1 MKDIISMLL
10 AWVVGITANA
20 TVITT
25 IRDVADLQALAT
37 SVNAGESYSDVTV
50 TLCGDLDLNDIDWQP
65 IGTSSHPFTGTFDG
79 QNHILSH
86 LTADGTADLTA
97 GLFGVVGAGGVVK
110 DVHIASGTIA
120 IRSNDDTFDSFLG
133 AIAGQNAGTI
143 VGCSNRASVTG
154 SNYVHARIGGIVG
167 DNEST
172 GSIEN
177 CYNLGMVYTSLSN
190 VYIGGLVGYNSG
202 AVRNCW
208 THCSVQAGGATQSY
222 PLYGNNGG
230 VVTGCFYAGGT
241 SSDALADE
249 PVVLANAQN
258 NSTTLSDNTGSGK
271 QVLLDNRTLLGNGDW
286 NTLCLPF
293 AIPASGN
300 GRSPIAGATVKAF
313 TRAALSGDHLQVGFT
328 EVTAIEAGKPYLV
341 RWSTGT
347 NIVNPLFLDVTIS
360 ATTPTAVS
368 LLHGDVQFVGTL
380 SPTPLTND
388 GSQLF
393 VGSGNQIHYPSSANY
408 RLNACRAYFNVNW
421 TIAAGARLEMVFS
434 DDGTVTGVNEV
445 KEVKG
450 VKGVKEVNDDSCYD
464 LLGRQVHSPGDV
476 SWSKREVKKGLYIIR
491 SAHGK
496 GVKKV
501 IVNK

>member
-1 MKDIISMLL
+1 MRNIISMLL

-20 TVITT
+20 TIITT

-50 TLCGDLDLNDIDWQP
+50 TLCDDLDLNDIDWQP

-79 QNHILSH
+79 QNHVLSN
-86 LTADGTADLTA
+86 LTADGSTSLTA

-120 IRSNDDTFDSFLG
+120 ISSNDDTFDSFLG

-143 VGCSNRASVTG
+143 VGCSNRALVTG

-177 CYNLGMVYTSLSN
+177 CYNLGTVYTSQSN
-190 VYIGGLVGYNSG
+190 VYIGGLVGYNQG

-208 THCSVQAGGATQSY
+208 THCSVQAGGATRAY

-241 SSDALADE
+241 SSDALVDE

-258 NSTTLSDNTGSGK
+258 NSTTLSDNTDSGK

-300 GRSPIAGATVKAF
+300 GRSPIAGAVVKEL
-313 TRAALSGDHLQVGFT
+313 TSAAINGTCLNLSFT

-341 RWSTGT
+341 KWTTGT
-347 NIVNPLFLDVTIS
+347 NIVNPMFLNATIS
-360 ATTPTAVS
+360 TTTPTATS
-368 LLHGDVQFVGTL
+368 LYGNKVQFVGTF
-380 SPTPLTND
+380 SRTPLTNN
-388 GSQLF
+388 GTQLF
-393 VGSGNQIHYPSSANY
+393 LGSGNQIHYPSSSSYNI
-408 RLNACRAYFNVNW
+408 NSCRAYFNVDW
-421 TIAAGARLEMVFS
+421 TIASGARLNMVIFE
-434 DDGTVTGVNEV
+434 GETTGVREV
-445 KEVKG
+445 KEVTG
-450 VKGVKEVNDDSCYD
+450 VKDDSCYD
-464 LLGRQVHSPGDV
+464 LLGRKVNGTR
-476 SWSKREVKKGLYIIR
+476 SKREGKKGLYIIR
-491 SAHGK
+491 SADGQ
-496 GVKKV
+496 GVRKV
-501 IVNK
+501 LVNK